1 MLFLKVFILI
11 TLLLIFIQDWKNRAV
26 FWFFFPLLAVSLFFL
41 NYLTHTGTEG
51 IWQPSLINI
60 GFLTIQLLLVTAYFS
75 IKAKRPVNITRNLL
89 GLGDI
94 LFLWSIAFY
103 LSVLNF
109 LFFYIAS
116 LVCVLL
122 FWMFYQLIAS
132 KKDKQIP
139 LAGIQ
144 ALLFTVLLAIDWWFL
159 NVHLNDD
166 MWLLKL
172 ITK

>member
-1 MLFLKVFILI
+1 VLFLKVFILI

-26 FWFFFPLLAVSLFFL
+26 YWFFFPLLAASLLFL
-41 NYLTHTGTEG
+41 NYLTHTGAEG
-51 IWQPSLINI
+51 IWQPTVINI
-60 GFLTIQLLLVTAYFS
+60 GFLVLQLLPVTVYFS
-75 IKAKRPVNITRNLL
+75 IKEKRPVNITRNLL

-122 FWMFYQLIAS
+122 FWMLHQLAVS

-144 ALLFTVLLAIDWWFL
+144 ALLFTVLLAIDWCYL
-159 NVHLNDD
+159 HVHLNDD
-166 MWLLKL
+166 TWLLKL
-172 ITK
+172 IIK

>member
-1 MLFLKVFILI
+1 VLFLKVFILI

-26 FWFFFPLLAVSLFFL
+26 YWFLFPLLAASLLFL
-41 NYLTHTGTEG
+41 NYLTHTGAEG
-51 IWQPSLINI
+51 IWQPTVINI
-60 GFLTIQLLLVTAYFS
+60 GFLVLQLLLVTAYFS

-94 LFLWSIAFY
+94 LFLLSITFY

-109 LFFYIAS
+109 LFFYIVS

-122 FWMFYQLIAS
+122 FWMLHQLIVS

-166 MWLLKL
+166 TWLLKL
-172 ITK
+172 IIK